1 MYFEIVG
8 SKTVD
13 ISNKKQIRT
22 IDIYRSKSL
31 IKLNR
36 NWLGVDL
43 GDESIKVIKERM
55 ISLDATFEF
64 KSL

>member
-22 IDIYRSKSL
+22 IDIYRSISL

-43 GDESIKVIKERM
+43 GDESIQVIKERM